1 MEIDLERI
9 RKLDG
14 ANVLVK
20 PAHPDDPN
28 SVGLRGTVHV
38 HDLPAN
44 QGMLRV
50 EIVLGFPER
59 SDMNGPPAHEDTIP
73 LSHSDVMRL
82 LAGELGDTGTY
93 EFTLAEGGRT
103 VPDDVAGGDE
113 TRM

>member
-28 SVGLRGTVHV
+28 SVGLRGTLHV

-44 QGMLRV
+44 QGVLRV
-50 EIVLGFPER
+50 EIVLGYPER
-59 SDMNGPPAHEDTIP
+59 SDMDGPPAHEETLV
-73 LSHSDVMRL
+73 LSQADVMRL
-82 LAGELGDTGTY
+82 LACELAGTNTY

-103 VPDDVAGGDE
+103 VP
-113 TRM
+113 